1 MAQQEEF
8 PKISKAWAP
17 RTIMSWQCSP
27 ELAVHSCF
35 YGRTA
40 GLAATALEPRIWEG
54 PRVSMLQWFLP
65 LIHFSKAFPNV
76 ASNLQ
81 LPFKLYRDSQFSAE
95 RKESPGNPQ
104 LWDSSLSL
112 GAQWC
117 RDKSLMAEQGGL
129 DRGRSRVLDWDP
141 AAPGISVVCSTC
153 ASPVTKA
160 RSLKIINLQ
169 NRWPGFTCSDTSS
182 LCWDFHLF

>member
-1 MAQQEEF
+1 MQ
-8 PKISKAWAP
+8 P
-17 RTIMSWQCSP
+17 RACCSQ
-27 ELAVHSCF
+27 LF

-40 GLAATALEPRIWEG
+40 GLAAIALEPRIWEG
-54 PRVSMLQWFLP
+54 PCVSMLQRFLP
-65 LIHFSKAFPNV
+65 LICFSKAFPDV
-76 ASNLQ
+76 ANNLQ
-81 LPFKLYRDSQFSAE
+81 LPFKLHGDSQFSAE

-104 LWDSSLSL
+104 LWDSFLSL

-117 RDKSLMAEQGGL
+117 RDKSLMAEQSGL
-129 DRGRSRVLDWDP
+129 DRGRSKVIYRDP
-141 AAPGISVVCSTC
+141 TAPGIFVVCCTC

-169 NRWPGFTCSDTSS
+169 NRWPGFACSNTSS